1 MNDTYIVQKSKSVFT
16 VKNMLIVAL
25 ILIVIW
31 LLTCNKS
38 KEPVQP
44 KVTIPEL
51 VKTNTDNNAEA
62 QRIRDSS
69 AKVIAQLEIEK
80 KASDDKLIE
89 FIEDYGNNEVSIDNT
104 LAQPVPDTCKK
115 IVGELTDKFNK
126 LKVSSTKKDNEF
138 RRNISVL
145 NKINQTQKNQL
156 KQDSIDA
163 AKQQLNFLDC
173 IETAKTYKSNAEKNK
188 PKNEINGGISGMGNY
203 AGNLNPAIGGVIGWR
218 GKKGLDISVAVYT
231 NNVAT
236 ITAKKTIFKF

>member
-1 MNDTYIVQKSKSVFT
+1 MTKVNWYKVLFYVG
-16 VKNMLIVAL
+16 VAL
-25 ILIVIW
+25 FLLW
-31 LLTCNKS
+31 LFTCNKP
-38 KEPVQP
+38 KEQEQP
-44 KVTIPEL
+44 KVSIEKL
-51 VKTNTDNNAEA
+51 VEVNTDNNVEA

-115 IVGELTDKFNK
+115 IVGEITDKFNK
-126 LKVSSTKKDNEF
+126 LKVSSAKKDNEF

-188 PKNEINGGISGMGNY
+188 PKNEINVGISGMGNY

-218 GKKGLDISVAVYT
+218 GKKGLDISIAVYT

>member
-1 MNDTYIVQKSKSVFT
+1 MTKVNWYKVLFYVGI
-16 VKNMLIVAL
+16 AL
-25 ILIVIW
+25 FLLW
-31 LLTCNKS
+31 LFTCNKP
-38 KEPVQP
+38 KEQNQP
-44 KVTIPEL
+44 KVSIDKL
-51 VKTNTDNNAEA
+51 VEVNTDNNVEA

-89 FIEDYGNNEVSIDNT
+89 FIEDYGNNEISIDNT

-126 LKVSSTKKDNEF
+126 LKISSSKKDNEF

>member
-1 MNDTYIVQKSKSVFT
+1 MTKVNWYKVLFYVGI
-16 VKNMLIVAL
+16 AL
-25 ILIVIW
+25 FLLW
-31 LLTCNKS
+31 LFTCNKP
-38 KEPVQP
+38 KEQDQP
-44 KVTIPEL
+44 KVSIDKL
-51 VKTNTDNNAEA
+51 VEVNTDNNVEA

-126 LKVSSTKKDNEF
+126 LKISSSKKDNEF

-163 AKQQLNFLDC
+163 AKQQFNFLDC